1 MESKLYLTIA
11 VLSILA
17 FALITAIPTLSTS
30 EIVHEGLMGK
40 DQGGNMTQDQGG
52 ENGGMTEG
60 QTDHNGE
67 GDVNLGTGGP

>member
-17 FALITAIPTLSTS
+17 FALIAAIPTLSTS
-30 EIVHEGLMGK
+30 ELLHEGLMEK
-40 DQGGNMTQDQGG
+40 YQGGNMIQDQGE

-60 QTDHNGE
+60 KLILMVKE
-67 GDVNLGTGGP
+67 MLI